1 MNLLALVTMAMRE
14 VRASRTRNFISALG
28 IAFGVGTLLI
38 VVGLGLG
45 ARQLVLREVVR
56 ELPVD
61 MVEVVPK
68 QLDLGLFKVGSLL
81 GGAKID
87 DSTVQQLEALAEV
100 EAAYPKLEVDI
111 PLGAR
116 GGKRFFGRAIY
127 TDIFME
133 GVPAELLREELG
145 EDFEVADGVVPVLIS
160 NQLIEIFNRSVA
172 PNLGIPALT
181 GETLK
186 GLAFELRFGRSV
198 MMGSRGAKKVGYEKA
213 AVAGVSRWAMPVG
226 STVTLETAKRILRD
240 YSGQEDDFTYKSVV
254 LRARSAADVPA
265 IAATVAELG
274 LDIDET
280 AKRTADV
287 MTTMTGLASSI
298 GILVLILAGLNIA
311 HSFFASL
318 SERRRELAIF
328 RAVGAKRSH
337 LVVFVLA
344 QAVIVGLLGGVM
356 GVVGAYLARMGID
369 AAAVTL
375 LPEFPFKP
383 DSFFFMPVWV
393 SALGIAAAVAAGCF
407 GALWPAIATA
417 RAPVS
422 EALSE

>member
-1 MNLLALVTMAMRE
+1 MNLPSLLGMATRE
-14 VRASRTRNFISALG
+14 VRASRARNFISTLG
-28 IAFGVGTLLI
+28 IALGVGTLLV

-56 ELPVD
+56 ELPVN
-61 MVEVVPK
+61 MVEVVPE

-81 GGAKID
+81 GGTKID
-87 DSTVQQLEALAEV
+87 DSMVQQLEALPQV
-100 EAAYPKLEVDI
+100 EKAYPKLDVDI

-116 GGKRFFGRAIY
+116 GGQRFFGRSIY

-133 GVPAELLREELG
+133 GVPSELLREELG
-145 EDFEVADGVVPVLIS
+145 DDFEGDADVVPVVIS

-186 GLAFELRFGRSV
+186 GLQFELRFGRSV
-198 MMGSRGAKKVGYEKA
+198 MMGTRGASKTGYEKA
-213 AVAGVSRWAMPVG
+213 AIAGVSRWAMPMG
-226 STVTLETAKRILRD
+226 STVPLETAKRILKD
-240 YSGQEDDFTYKSVV
+240 YAGQSGDYDYKSVV
-254 LRARSAADVPA
+254 LRARSAADVPV
-265 IAATVAELG
+265 IAARVDELG
-274 LDIDET
+274 LDVDET

-298 GILVLILAGLNIA
+298 GVLVLILAGLNIA

-318 SERRRELAIF
+318 TERRRELAIF

-337 LVVFVLA
+337 LVIFVLA
-344 QAVIVGLLGGVM
+344 QAAIVGLFGGVM
-356 GVVGAYLARMGID
+356 GVIGAYLVRIGID
-369 AAAVTL
+369 AAATAW

-383 DSFFFMPVWV
+383 ETFFYMPLWIP
-393 SALGIAAAVAAGCF
+393 ALGILAAVLAGCF
-407 GALWPAIATA
+407 GALWPAISAA

-422 EALSE
+422 DALSE